1 MPQAAF
7 ARELRRPNVP
17 NIQGKSDGETMT
29 YQAPVDDILHALK
42 TAADL
47 DDLIAHGLLD
57 GVDEDTIRAV
67 INEAGKFGA
76 EVLDPLSAPGDRV
89 GSKLIDGKVVTPPG
103 WAQAYQQFAA
113 GGWGALAAPEEWG
126 GQNLPQVVATAAG
139 EVWNASNLAFGL
151 CPLLTFGAIDAVEA
165 QGNEELKRTYLP
177 KMVSGEWTGTM
188 NLTEPHAGSDL
199 SQLKTRAVKHADGS
213 YRLTGTKIFITYG
226 DHEMTENIIHLVL
239 ARLPDAPHGTR
250 GISLFLVPK
259 YLVNKDGSLGA
270 RNDVE
275 CAGLEHKLGIHASPT
290 CVMKYGEKGAGAIGY
305 LVGEENRGLNVMFIM
320 MNAARLAVGVQGV
333 AVAERATQ
341 LATAYAKERRQGRTA
356 KSLGGSTGDTMAPI
370 IEHADIRRSLMT
382 MKALTQAARAICLV
396 TAKETDVARR
406 AKKDAERAAAHA
418 RVALLTPVAKAFATD
433 IGCEVASIGVQ
444 VHGGMGFIEETG
456 AAQIY
461 RDARILPIY
470 EGTNG
475 IQAIDLVTRK
485 LPLGGGKVMEAYL
498 AELKQTVDAVRASNH
513 RELGRMGERLGEAVT
528 ALAEA
533 SRWMGEVL
541 SSNPDA
547 ALAGASP
554 YLRLFGLAAGGV
566 YLAKGAL
573 AAVRTGAANAQI
585 VAVARFFAETLA
597 TAAPGLKETVLAGAE
612 ATLAMTPEALSA

>member
-1 MPQAAF
+1 
-7 ARELRRPNVP
+7 
-17 NIQGKSDGETMT
+17 MT
-29 YQAPVDDILHALK
+29 YRVPVDDIVHALK
-42 TAADL
+42 SAAGL
-47 DDLIAHGLLD
+47 DDLIERNLLG

-67 INEAGKFGA
+67 IEEAGKFGA
-76 EVLDPLSAPGDRV
+76 EVLEPLSAPGDRA
-89 GSKLIDGKVVTPPG
+89 GSKLVDGKVVTPPG
-103 WAQAYQQFAA
+103 WKEAYQQFAA

-126 GQNLPQVVATAAG
+126 GQNLPQVIATAAG
-139 EVWNASNLAFGL
+139 EVWNSANLAFGL
-151 CPLLTFGAIDAVEA
+151 CPLLTFGAIDAIEA
-165 QGNEELKRTYLP
+165 QGSDELKRLYLP

-199 SQLKTRAVKHADGS
+199 SLLKSRAVKQADGS
-213 YRLTGTKIFITYG
+213 YRLFGTKIFITYG
-226 DHEMTENIIHLVL
+226 DHEMTDNIVHLVL
-239 ARLPDAPHGTR
+239 ARLPDAPPGTR

-259 YLVNKDGSLGA
+259 RLVDKDGSLGA
-270 RNDVE
+270 PNDVV

-290 CVMKYGEKGAGAIGY
+290 AVMKFGEKGDGAVGY

-320 MNAARLAVGVQGV
+320 MNAARLAVGTQGV

-341 LATAYAKERRQGRTA
+341 RAVAYAKERRQGRST
-356 KSLGGSTGDTMAPI
+356 KGGGDGMAPI

-406 AKKDAERAAAHA
+406 SGNAAERTAAAH
-418 RVALLTPVAKAFATD
+418 RVALLTPVAKAFSTD

-485 LPLGGGKVMEAYL
+485 LPLEGGKVVEGYIL
-498 AELKQTVDAVRASNH
+498 ELGQTADEVRRSN
-513 RELGRMGERLGEAVT
+513 RPEFGRMGERLAEAIA

-533 SRWMGEVL
+533 TRWMGGAL
-541 SSNPDA
+541 RQNPDA
-547 ALAGASP
+547 ALAGAAP
-554 YLRLFGLAAGGV
+554 YLRLFGLASGGI

-573 AAVRTGAANAQI
+573 AAARAGGGNGQTQPI
-585 VAVARFFAETLA
+585 AVARFFAENLA
-597 TAAPGLKETVLAGAE
+597 TAAPGLKEAIIAGADSALAPAEALAG
-612 ATLAMTPEALSA
+612 

>member
-42 TAADL
+42 AAADL

-103 WAQAYQQFAA
+103 WSQAYQQFAA

-406 AKKDAERAAAHA
+406 AQKDAERAAAHA

-533 SRWMGEVL
+533 SRWMGGVL

-573 AAVRTGAANAQI
+573 AAARTGAANAQI

>member
-1 MPQAAF
+1 
-7 ARELRRPNVP
+7 
-17 NIQGKSDGETMT
+17 MT
-29 YQAPVDDILHALK
+29 YQAPVDDIVHALK

-47 DDLIAHGLLD
+47 DDLTARNILE

-67 INEAGKFGA
+67 IGEAGKFA
-76 EVLDPLSAPGDRV
+76 SEVLDPLSMSGDLA
-89 GSKLIDGKVVTPPG
+89 GSKLVDGKVVTPPG
-103 WAQAYQQFAA
+103 WKEAYQQFAA

-126 GQNLPQVVATAAG
+126 GQNLPQIIATAAG
-139 EVWNASNLAFGL
+139 EIWNSSNLAFGL
-151 CPLLTFGAIDAVEA
+151 CPLLTHGAIDAIEA
-165 QGNEELKRTYLP
+165 QGTDELKRLYLP

-199 SQLKTRAVKHADGS
+199 SLLKTRAVKQADGT
-213 YRLTGTKIFITYG
+213 YRIFGTKIFITYG
-226 DHEMTENIIHLVL
+226 DHEMTDNIIHLVL
-239 ARLPDAPHGTR
+239 ARLPDAPPGTR

-259 YLVNKDGSLGA
+259 RLVNKDSSLGGP
-270 RNDVE
+270 NDVI
-275 CAGLEHKLGIHASPT
+275 CAGVEHKLGIHASPT
-290 CVMKYGEKGAGAIGY
+290 CVMKYGEKGEGAVGY

-320 MNAARLAVGVQGV
+320 MNAARLAVGTQGV
-333 AVAERATQ
+333 SVAERATQ
-341 LATAYAKERRQGRTA
+341 RAIAYAKERRQGRSG
-356 KSLGGSTGDTMAPI
+356 KGGGDGMAPI

-406 AKKDAERAAAHA
+406 AKNPAERAAAQH
-418 RVALLTPVAKAFATD
+418 RVALLTPVAKAFSTD

-485 LPLGGGKVMEAYL
+485 LPLEGGKVIEGYIGEL
-498 AELKQTVDAVRASNH
+498 ALTAEEVRRSN
-513 RELGRMGERLGEAVT
+513 RPEFGRMGERLAEAVV
-528 ALAEA
+528 ALADA
-533 SRWMGEVL
+533 TRWLGGAL
-541 SSNPDA
+541 TKNPDA
-547 ALAGASP
+547 ALAGAAP
-554 YLRLFGLAAGGV
+554 YLRLFGLAAGGI

-573 AAVRTGAANAQI
+573 AAARDSATNGQSQAI
-585 VAVARFFAETLA
+585 TVARFFAENLA
-597 TAAPGLKETVLAGAE
+597 TAAPGLKETVIAGADS
-612 ATLAMTPEALSA
+612 ALTLPDAMTA